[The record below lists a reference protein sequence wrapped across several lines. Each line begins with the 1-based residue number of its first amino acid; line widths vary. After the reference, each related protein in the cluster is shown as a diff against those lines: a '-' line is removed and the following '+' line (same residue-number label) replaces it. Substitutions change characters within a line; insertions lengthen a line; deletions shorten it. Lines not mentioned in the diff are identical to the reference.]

1 MKENKK
7 TFDFVKNFKFTGL
20 ISIVLALTGLVG
32 LLLAP
37 FGVFLFNF
45 DIDFV
50 GGTTM
55 QFEMH
60 QDVTAE
66 LTAKVSGIVAGATGV
81 RHRSL
86 RPATREPRSSLNALS

>member
-37 FGVFLFNF
+37 FGVSLFNF

-55 QFEMH
+55 QFPALVPA
-60 QDVTAE
+60 QRASVP
-66 LTAKVSGIVAGATGV
+66 
-81 RHRSL
+81 HRSL